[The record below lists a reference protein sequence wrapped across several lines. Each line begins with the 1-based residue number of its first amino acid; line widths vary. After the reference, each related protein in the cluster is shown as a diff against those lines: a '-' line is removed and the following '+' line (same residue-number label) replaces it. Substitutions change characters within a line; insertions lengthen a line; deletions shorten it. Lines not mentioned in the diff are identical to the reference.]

1 VLLYDYTRQKFG
13 WTKNKFDD
21 TIIPVLKRMEEKK
34 SQKLLDTY
42 FKTKAS
48 PQSIEQN
55 LSKRVQKAVRK
66 LNNDVDEENID
77 DEPKTKKSKKCNAD
91 QKLKKGKNTDKLDVS
106 THRSK
111 ESIEINIPH
120 DELVKSVI
128 QEKCAREYIPQ
139 REKGKACA
147 LEKKLHAIEIFRKS
161 KQGLDKTRRG
171 KKKVK
176 CIVRKIKMEAEL
188 SESDS
193 D

>member
-21 TIIPVLKRMEEKK
+21 TIIPVLKQMEEKK

-55 LSKRVQKAVRK
+55 LSKRVQKAVSK
-66 LNNDVDEENID
+66 LNNDNEDEESPD
-77 DEPKTKKSKKCNAD
+77 SELKAKKSKKCNVD
-91 QKLKKGKNTDKLDVS
+91 QKLKKEKDTDKLS
-106 THRSK
+106 IPTHRSK
-111 ESIEINIPH
+111 ESIEINISHNKP
-120 DELVKSVI
+120 VKSTI
-128 QEKCAREYIPQ
+128 QEKCAREFIPQ
-139 REKGKACA
+139 REKNKACA

-161 KQGLDKTRRG
+161 KQGLAKT
-171 KKKVK
+171 KKTKR
-176 CIVRKIKMEAEL
+176 IIRKIKMEAEL

-193 D
+193 N

>member
-21 TIIPVLKRMEEKK
+21 TIIPVLKQMEEKK

-66 LNNDVDEENID
+66 LNNEKEDEESPD
-77 DEPKTKKSKKCNAD
+77 REHKAKKIKICNVD
-91 QKLKKGKNTDKLDVS
+91 QKLKKEKDTDKLS
-106 THRSK
+106 IPTHRSK
-111 ESIEINIPH
+111 ESIEINVSHNKP
-120 DELVKSVI
+120 VKSTI
-128 QEKCAREYIPQ
+128 QEKCAREFIPQ
-139 REKGKACA
+139 REKNKTYA
-147 LEKKLHAIEIFRKS
+147 LLKKLYAIEVFKS
-161 KQGLDKTRRG
+161 KQSLAKT
-171 KKKVK
+171 KKTKR
-176 CIVRKIKMEAEL
+176 IIRKIKMEAEL

-193 D
+193 N